1 MSLNS
6 KNLYDNDLTFTPFF
20 RFIDDFNTYANQ
32 GSGENANAN
41 ATFTPKFDIYEHK
54 HSFTLHGELPG
65 VEQKDIDIEFTDP
78 EVSSFTT
85 SPCMK
90 SLYGY

>member
-32 GSGENANAN
+32 GSGENANA
-41 ATFTPKFDIYEHK
+41 TFTPKFDIYEHK

-65 VEQKDIDIEFTDP
+65 VEQKDIDIEFSDP
-78 EVSSFTT
+78 EVSNSTISICMI
-85 SPCMK
+85 SP
-90 SLYGY
+90 YGY